1 MKLLKL
7 ADRGISVLGLLL
19 FGVLTGISLF
29 TTVYFATTYEEIPY
43 QKADCFVVVL
53 LFGACFVL
61 AMELVTGWIL
71 KKEQGQEKRLRIFL
85 GAVLLYTL
93 AFGIYWVFA
102 AKCIPLG
109 DQASV
114 CAAAEGFRKGDY
126 SLLTQDS
133 YERYLYI
140 YPHQLGLTALIELIF
155 LLFGNG
161 NYLAFEL
168 LNCLG
173 AALCVYSGYRIVKL
187 LTERRRAWIYYL
199 CLAACCFPLLF
210 YTVFVY
216 GEIPSI
222 MLCLLSVWLFLEYW
236 KKERTWYFLGSTLFV
251 CLAVLIRSNSMIV
264 VVAMLC
270 ILAVTALGRRKLRPL
285 LLALVLVVSMTGSR
299 KVLNTYY
306 ENRADLTLNDGAPM
320 ILWVAMGLQDTAGAP
335 GWSNGYILHAY
346 WGECDFD
353 GEAAA
358 AMGKADIKNSF
369 SRFRAEPAYAGAFFL
384 EKFTSQWNDSTC
396 ECFAMTHVNG
406 EARGPIA
413 NSMYDGK
420 LHALMTWFM
429 NQYQSLIF
437 GGVFLWLLFGFWRKK
452 DLETQILLITIFG
465 GFLFSMMWEAKG
477 RYILPYFVMMVPMAA
492 SGLEELAERGK
503 SWLSGQKQG
512 GRSEGM

>member
-7 ADRGISVLGLLL
+7 ADRVISVLGLLL

-43 QKADCFVVVL
+43 QKADSFVVVL

-61 AMELVTGWIL
+61 LMELAASWIL
-71 KKEQGQEKRLRIFL
+71 KKAEGQEKRIRLLL

-114 CAAAEGFRKGDY
+114 CAAAEGFRNGDY
-126 SLLTQDS
+126 SLMTQNS

-140 YPHQLGLTALIELIF
+140 HPHQLGLSALIEIVF
-155 LLFGNG
+155 ALFGTG
-161 NYLAFEL
+161 NYLAFEI
-168 LNCLG
+168 LNCFG
-173 AALCVYSGYRIVKL
+173 VVFCVYSGYRIVRL
-187 LTERRRAWIYYL
+187 LTEHKKAWIYYL
-199 CLAACCFPLLF
+199 CLAACCFPLFF

-216 GEIPSI
+216 GEIPS
-222 MLCLLSVWLFLEYW
+222 LTCSLAAVWFFLEYW
-236 KKERTWYFLGSTLFV
+236 KRERLPWFLGSALSAS
-251 CLAVLIRSNSMIV
+251 LAVLVRNNSLIL
-264 VVAMLC
+264 VVAMAC
-270 ILAVTALGRRKLRPL
+270 ILLVTALGKRKLRPL
-285 LLALVLVVSMTGSR
+285 LLVLCLAVTVMGSR
-299 KVLNTYY
+299 FLLHTVY
-306 ENRADLTLNDGAPM
+306 EKRANLTINDGAPM
-320 ILWVAMGLQDTAGAP
+320 ILYVAMGLQDTAGAP

-346 WGECDFD
+346 WGACDFD

-358 AMGKADIKNSF
+358 AMGREDIHQSLQKFKAD
-369 SRFRAEPAYAGAFFL
+369 PAYAGGFFL

-429 NQYQSLIF
+429 NQYQSILFI
-437 GGVFLWLLFGFWRKK
+437 GVFLSLLFGFWRKK

-477 RYILPYFVMMVPMAA
+477 RYILPYFVMMVPLAA
-492 SGLEELAERGK
+492 LGLEELA
-503 SWLSGQKQG
+503 
-512 GRSEGM
+512 GRVKNWILTRKHA